1 MNVIHENVLVELP
14 EVKQT
19 GVYMPEEEQTKEFV
33 GTVLGEGDMMSAASK
48 LNTCASHL
56 IMARLKSPSVITPA
70 NLPLSEITGAIPKL
84 LLVTPSRTL

>member
-33 GTVLGEGDMMSAASK
+33 GTVIRYGEAVPEA
-48 LNTCASHL
+48 
-56 IMARLKSPSVITPA
+56 VQ
-70 NLPLSEITGAIPKL
+70 L
-84 LLVTPSRTL
+84 LLQAKPAVQYSEYFEGKEIVIKGKTYIVMNFKNILIIL